1 MGTVSDCINNRI
13 KTLDLLISR
22 LQETIAKRA
31 PGELV
36 IHVQR
41 GKKRYYQLKE
51 GKRHYLGRNE
61 SSLITDLAQ
70 KQYEQIILSAAIR
83 EKEVLQKCL
92 DLISSA
98 IEQGLDSIAES
109 IDPDI
114 VKCIVPDI
122 STDDGFARAWAKE
135 DFTQQ
140 EKTEKHRYETLSKD
154 LVRSKSEALIADR
167 LFNAGIPF
175 RYEQQLLL
183 GNRFAMHCYYPDF
196 TILNKR
202 TRQVFIWE
210 HLGMMGD
217 RDYCSDNLN
226 KLEVYAEYGI
236 LTGKNLILTFE
247 GGDKPLSTSYV
258 NKMIEAYLK

>member
-22 LQETIAKRA
+22 LQESISRRA
-31 PGELV
+31 PGRLAV
-36 IHVQR
+36 VHQR
-41 GKKRYYQLKE
+41 GKVRYYQVL
-51 GKRHYLGRNE
+51 GKTWKYLGNGSETIIR
-61 SSLITDLAQ
+61 DLAQ
-70 KQYEQIILSAAIR
+70 KQYEEGLLSAALR
-83 EKEVLQKCL
+83 EKNMLEKCL
-92 DLISSA
+92 EQINFSIKLGLNDIYGSMNEDIRKLI
-98 IEQGLDSIAES
+98 I
-109 IDPDI
+109 PDE
-114 VKCIVPDI
+114 
-122 STDDGFARAWAKE
+122 STDDGYARAWSKE

-226 KLEVYAEYGI
+226 KIEVYAEYGI
-236 LTGKNLILTFE
+236 LPGKNLILTFE
-247 GGDKPLSTSYV
+247 GGNKPLSTSYV
-258 NKMIEAYLK
+258 NKMIETYLK